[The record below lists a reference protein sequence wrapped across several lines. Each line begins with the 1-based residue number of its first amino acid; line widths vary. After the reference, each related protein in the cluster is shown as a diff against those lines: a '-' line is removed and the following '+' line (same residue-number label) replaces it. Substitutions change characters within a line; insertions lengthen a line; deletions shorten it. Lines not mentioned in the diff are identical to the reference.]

1 MNLYACDWSTKFYT
15 KKGDGSL
22 QSFLFYIIHND
33 LLSMKSFN
41 ITPFIIN
48 YSIDTSANTNND
60 NLMEDDN
67 GSIN

>member
-1 MNLYACDWSTKFYT
+1 
-15 KKGDGSL
+15 
-22 QSFLFYIIHND
+22 
-33 LLSMKSFN
+33 MKSFN

>member
-1 MNLYACDWSTKFYT
+1 MNLYACDWSTKCYT

-33 LLSMKSFN
+33 LLSITSFI

-48 YSIDTSANTNND
+48 YLIDTSANTNND